1 MKNFEISKNAFEV
14 AAANE
19 RAAKEQA
26 LEKISAAQSEEEKS
40 EFVKVAKRSA
50 THERFNEALAS
61 MSDKALQ
68 ALAKYKVDAS
78 TLAQQSRELKKRS
91 IAILEALAHSQRVD
105 DKALDA
111 VLQRLAAKDDAQL
124 SIAQVQREMM
134 HETDTQAS
142 YFKNCALFYKFA
154 QYSKADKSLSFDYS
168 AAVLRDLIALYK

>member
-1 MKNFEISKNAFEV
+1 MKNVELFKNTF
-14 AAANE
+14 AAAAENE

-26 LEKISAAQSEEEKS
+26 IEKIAAAQSDEEKS
-40 EFVKVAKRSA
+40 EFSKVAKRSA
-50 THERFNEALAS
+50 THERFNEALAN
-61 MSDKALQ
+61 MSEKALA
-68 ALAKYKVDAS
+68 ALSKYKVDAS
-78 TLAQQSRELKKRS
+78 ALAQQSRELKKRS

-111 VLQRLAAKDDAQL
+111 VLQRLAAKDDHTL
-124 SIAQVQREMM
+124 TIAQIQREMM